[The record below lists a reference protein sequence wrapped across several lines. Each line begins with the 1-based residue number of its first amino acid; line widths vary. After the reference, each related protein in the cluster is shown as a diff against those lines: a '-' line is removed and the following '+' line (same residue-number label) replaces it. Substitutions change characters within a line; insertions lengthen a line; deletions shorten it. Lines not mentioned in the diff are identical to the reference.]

1 MTQNPITQAAD
12 VSEGGMTL
20 VGKLLQSQHGSVP
33 TVCERSLQQ
42 LEDLSKRD
50 TVVTIVTMLNVKPEE
65 HADTNTTMPL

>member
-1 MTQNPITQAAD
+1 M
-12 VSEGGMTL
+12 SEGGMTL
-20 VGKLLQSQHGSVP
+20 VGKLLQSQHGSIP

-65 HADTNTTMPL
+65 RADTNRRFDNHATLSYDKRV